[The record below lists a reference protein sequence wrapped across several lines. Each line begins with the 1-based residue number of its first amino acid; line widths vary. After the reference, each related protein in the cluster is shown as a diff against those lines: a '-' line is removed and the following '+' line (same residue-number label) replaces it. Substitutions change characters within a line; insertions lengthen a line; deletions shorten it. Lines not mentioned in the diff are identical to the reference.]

1 MATTTTTNQSGS
13 SRALVNQQQVEKK
26 LSSRLTKNK
35 VLKWVFFACTLI
47 GLIVLA
53 ALLIDTLIKG
63 VPYLKP
69 SFFTNFSSSMP
80 SMAGIKGALVGTLW
94 LMITIIPISIIL
106 GVGTAIYLEEYA
118 KDNAFTSFVKIS
130 ISNLAGVPSVVF
142 GLLGLTIFVRGMG
155 IESLSLG
162 KSVIAAT
169 LTMSLLILPVIIVSS
184 QEAIRAV
191 PKSVREASYGLGG
204 NKWQTIYKIVLPAA
218 LPGILTGFI
227 LSLSRALGETAPL
240 ILIGIPTILLRLP
253 TGIFDMFQAMPIQ
266 IYNWAKMPQEAF
278 QHVASAGIIVLLV
291 LLLAMNGLAIFLR
304 NKFSKKY

>member
-162 KSVIAAT
+162 KSVIAAA

-291 LLLAMNGLAIFLR
+291 LLLAMNGCLLYTSDAADE
-304 NKFSKKY
+304 